1 MEKKEMLKSRE
12 ELINKAMEQFEQEGL
27 DSAIKE
33 LAEQMGVD
41 STDIKVKTEFLMS
54 DILKKGVIVELHI
67 GRKRAQQKLDKA
79 DIGLDGLSE
88 KEYKEFEAEYLN
100 YGRRRLLPAYYI
112 KKFDNIEARA
122 RKYLAE
128 WSYKTLWGYFVPHT
142 TFKKIHEKLQELRDE
157 YMAAKNEL
165 MSEYDMVII
174 EVLNQYEKA
183 ARTAYVRKCKFQAR
197 TDGDYAQYIHNIEN
211 RVRKENPN
219 LPEST
224 IIQIVEESLYQE
236 VPQWYIDNFLE
247 KIKVEIPTAEEF
259 DEAFYFEYEAFY
271 IPMPSLL
278 AAEKQKIELLEEQKE
293 ITSKQAQELAEME
306 QFVRKQ
312 QLENRQKKMNQL
324 FNDLNLQLRE
334 LIFNGVTDVLQ
345 SINNNNGKLVGR
357 SALQLQR
364 MVEKGKAFNFYDNPD
379 VATHIRE
386 IESLLDVDVK
396 ERDIDK
402 IEACLKAIAHE
413 TRKAIVDLGGQPR
426 KVRNIGLETT
436 NVVETNFMRHIRSNV
451 DISPSAKVD
460 IDTRQV
466 RRTRTEKVVAEL

>member
-1 MEKKEMLKSRE
+1 MLKSRE

-54 DILKKGVIVELHI
+54 DILKKELLWNSILVEE
-67 GRKRAQQKLDKA
+67 AQQKLDKA

-88 KEYKEFEAEYLN
+88 KEYKEFEAEYLE
-100 YGRRRLLPAYYI
+100 LWKKKTSACHYI

-247 KIKVEIPTAEEF
+247 KIKVESQQPR
-259 DEAFYFEYEAFY
+259 
-271 IPMPSLL
+271 SLMKHFIL
-278 AAEKQKIELLEEQKE
+278 VRHFMSQCLPYWQLKNKLNSLRSKK
-293 ITSKQAQELAEME
+293 ITSNK
-306 QFVRKQ
+306 
-312 QLENRQKKMNQL
+312 
-324 FNDLNLQLRE
+324 
-334 LIFNGVTDVLQ
+334 
-345 SINNNNGKLVGR
+345 
-357 SALQLQR
+357 
-364 MVEKGKAFNFYDNPD
+364 
-379 VATHIRE
+379 H
-386 IESLLDVDVK
+386 
-396 ERDIDK
+396 
-402 IEACLKAIAHE
+402 
-413 TRKAIVDLGGQPR
+413 
-426 KVRNIGLETT
+426 RN
-436 NVVETNFMRHIRSNV
+436 
-451 DISPSAKVD
+451 
-460 IDTRQV
+460 
-466 RRTRTEKVVAEL
+466 